1 MAFAQGSRS
10 RLAYIVENTFG
21 DTPSNP
27 TLIELPYNSHSLNL
41 SKEVVESDEIRSD
54 RLTAVQRHGQR
65 QVGGDISVDFRADDF
80 DDLIESAMFST
91 FDTSG
96 QIDVGTTPK
105 YVSIEDGALDI
116 SQYRVFTGCAVDSWS
131 MSVAPNQ
138 MVQST
143 FTVVGK
149 DQDPISGTSLAA
161 SPTSASSN
169 APFDSFSGTI
179 DEGGSS
185 IAIVTSIDFTLNNSL
200 APTFVIGQQDTPQLE
215 YGRGEVTGT
224 LEVYFENADILNK
237 FLDETETSLEFT
249 LDDGVSGNLYTFTMP
264 RVKLNSGS
272 VPVEN
277 EQSRM
282 ISMDFVALRDSST
295 GTNLRVAKS

>member
-10 RLAYIVENTFG
+10 RLTYIVENTFG

-27 TLIELPYNSHSLNL
+27 TMIELPYNTHSLNL

-65 QVGGDISVDFRADDF
+65 QVGGDISVDFRADDY

-131 MSVAPNQ
+131 MSIAPNQ
-138 MVQST
+138 MVQSS
-143 FTVVGK
+143 FTLVGK
-149 DQDPISGTSLAA
+149 DQDPISGTSLDP

-169 APFDSFSGTI
+169 SPFDSFSGTI
-179 DEGGSS
+179 KEGGSD

-200 APTFVIGQQDTPQLE
+200 APTFVVGDQSAPQLE
-215 YGRGEVTGT
+215 YCRGEVTGT
-224 LEVYFENADILNK
+224 LEVYFEDDSLIKK
-237 FLDETETSLEFT
+237 FTNETETSLEFT
-249 LDDGVSGNLYTFTMP
+249 LDDGVSGNLYTFTMG

-282 ISMDFVALRDSST
+282 ISMDFTALRDSST